1 MATVYAP
8 ICYPPLPVLGFKLS
22 DSGGRA
28 RLALVGSVRDCD
40 PDRVVLKKVVL
51 SG

>member
-8 ICYPPLPVLGFKLS
+8 ICYPPLPVLGFKVPEG
-22 DSGGRA
+22 GGRA
-28 RLALVGSVRDCD
+28 VLALVGSVRDCN